1 MKKSSIFILVL
12 SVLVVMFLSAFVG
25 LSVGCDYAKNHYTT
39 NRRITSFSM
48 EYTEYEYGCSE
59 ADCKYCN
66 GTKATGESLKKSDYK
81 EVFVYYKT
89 INGFRIA
96 SLVCMIVSAVGLTST
111 LLIKYRE
118 PIKRLF
124 KKK

>member
-12 SVLVVMFLSAFVG
+12 SILVVMFLSSFVG

-48 EYTEYEYGCSE
+48 EYAEYEYGCGE

-81 EVFVYYKT
+81 EVFVYYLFLKSSQNQPPLSKGGGPQR
-89 INGFRIA
+89 INSILA
-96 SLVCMIVSAVGLTST
+96 LAL
-111 LLIKYRE
+111 
-118 PIKRLF
+118 
-124 KKK
+124 

>member
-1 MKKSSIFILVL
+1 MKKSGVFILVL
-12 SVLVVMFLSAFVG
+12 SILVVMFLSSFIG
-25 LSVGCDYAKNHYTT
+25 LSVGCNYAKNHYIA

-48 EYTEYEYGCSE
+48 EYTEYEYGCGE
-59 ADCKYCN
+59 EDCKYCN
-66 GTKATGESLKKSDYK
+66 GRTATGESLKNSDYK
-81 EVFVYYKT
+81 EVFVYYRT

-118 PIKRLF
+118 PIKRVF